1 MPRRTPTHPAWLQD
15 LLASNH
21 RVALALEQQT
31 AALQQQTAALQQLA
45 VAVADLADSAVADSD
60 AAAEPST
67 YLNGKP
73 IR

>member
-15 LLASNH
+15 LLASNR
-21 RVALALEQQT
+21 RVALALE
-31 AALQQQTAALQQLA
+31 QQTAALQQLA